1 MSSRPRP
8 GLHTMEIVMEGLAFG
23 ESLRWHGGR
32 VWVADWARGQVWSCT
47 GDGGD
52 RRLEASV
59 ESFPLCFDFDG
70 EGRLLLLDNAHRQVL
85 RREPDGTLVTY
96 ADLGGLAT
104 TPWNE
109 IVADS
114 RGGCFVDNIGFEFPE
129 GEFSPGTVAH
139 VAADGTARVVAEGMA
154 FPNGLA
160 VVDGGATLLVAES
173 YAECVTAF
181 DVGDDGALTG
191 RRVWAA
197 TPGDHPDG
205 ICADA
210 DGALWV
216 ADVGREHCLR
226 VAEGGVVLAT
236 VDFDRGAF
244 SCTLSRDTERP
255 RLFVVGQQF
264 GGEPPGPTGIVAS
277 HPAPA
282 VGAG

>member
-1 MSSRPRP
+1 
-8 GLHTMEIVMEGLAFG
+8 MEGLTFG
-23 ESLRWHGGR
+23 ESLRWHDGR
-32 VWVADWARGQVWSCT
+32 VWVADWAQGQVWSCAA
-47 GDGGD
+47 DGGD
-52 RRLEASV
+52 PRLEAAV
-59 ESFPLCFDFDG
+59 ASFPLCFDFDG
-70 EGRLLLLDNAHRQVL
+70 EGRLLLLDNAGRQVL
-85 RREPDGTLVTY
+85 RREPDGALVPW

-109 IVADS
+109 IVSDS
-114 RGGCFVDNIGFEFPE
+114 RGGCFLDNIGFAFPE
-129 GEFSPGTVAH
+129 DEFSPGTVVH
-139 VAADGTARVVAEGMA
+139 VAADGTARVVAEGLA

-181 DVGDDGALTG
+181 DVGDAGTLSG

-210 DGALWV
+210 EGALWV

-226 VAEGGVVLAT
+226 VAEGGEVLAT
-236 VDFDRGAF
+236 VDLDRGAF

-264 GGEPPGPTGIVAS
+264 GGAPAGPTGIVAAY
-277 HPAPA
+277 PAP
-282 VGAG
+282 VPGAG